1 MTWNLNGSVTVGA
14 VNYTAESLAN
24 VSIQYGRTT
33 VWEQPRAG
41 YATVQILNP
50 DGADNAFDIGDAMV
64 ITLDDASGDPV
75 TVFTGKV
82 TSISN
87 SINASGAQG
96 QVIIQTLTGISSFA
110 DMARV
115 VVGTTAYPKEFDD
128 DRLSRIFTE
137 TGVTVDVVDPGIY
150 EFTARAASASDGY
163 SLAAYYAQMAFG
175 YIYETTD
182 GKVGFANESH
192 RLNEV
197 QASGYFNIPLDYIL
211 WQGIQSDRTLSD
223 ITNSIYLTYK
233 NNQSIF
239 DDDPTSVTIYGTR
252 QGSIATELENTAD
265 ATYQAGRYILL
276 RSYPQTNLSSFNVQL
291 NSSFLSSVD
300 LDLFLNMYIGKP
312 IEILNLPIPILHV
325 SYRGFVEGWTLEF
338 TQNEA
343 KMNLRT
349 TDSTYSIV
357 PTRWQDVDPALQWN
371 QVPPTL
377 AWYQYE

>member
-24 VSIQYGRTT
+24 VTIQSGRTT
-33 VWEQPRAG
+33 IWEQSRAG
-41 YATVQILNP
+41 YASVEILNP
-50 DGADNAFDIGDAMV
+50 NGADNAFDVGDPML
-64 ITLDDASGDPV
+64 ITLDDASGDPI

-82 TSISN
+82 TSIS
-87 SINASGAQG
+87 STINASGAQG
-96 QVIIQTLTGISSFA
+96 QVVIQRLTGISTFA

-128 DRLSRIFTE
+128 DRLNRIFTE
-137 TGVTVDVVDPGIY
+137 TGVTVDVVDPAIY

-175 YIYETTD
+175 YIYETAD
-182 GKVGFANESH
+182 GKVGFANESR

-197 QASGYFNIPLDYIL
+197 QDSGYFNIPLDYIL
-211 WQGIQSDRTLSD
+211 WQGIQSDRTLSE

-233 NNQSIF
+233 NNQSVF
-239 DDDPTSVTIYGTR
+239 DDEPTSITTYGTR
-252 QGSIATELENTAD
+252 EGSISTELENTAD
-265 ATYQAGRYILL
+265 ATYQASRYVAL
-276 RSYPQTNLSSFNVQL
+276 RSYPQTNLSSFNIQL
-291 NSSFLSSVD
+291 NSSFVSSVD
-300 LDLFLNMYIGKP
+300 LDVFLNMYMGKP
-312 IEILNLPIPILHV
+312 IEIINLPIPILHV
-325 SYRGFVEGWTLEF
+325 TYRGFVEGWTLQF

-343 KMNLRT
+343 KINLRT

-357 PTRWQDVDPALQWN
+357 PTRWQDVDPLLQWD
-371 QVPPTL
+371 QVPANL